1 MLPFQVRLYQT
12 EAVQVDAPKFG
23 VHVNKY
29 FVKEPYSTAGALLQ
43 AVSQQVGIPVKS
55 LKLAYDYDG
64 DGRYLGTVI
73 TNMSHRVDNRDRFCV
88 VVEKDDIL
96 KKAMKREAETNLFIE
111 DMTKLMD
118 DWEISDFRLKCG
130 SKIFMVHK
138 AILGARSKVFRAMFL
153 SGMKEAVDG
162 EAVITDID
170 EKTLEEILN
179 YLYSGKL
186 SGKDFVAK
194 SLCYAAKK
202 YELDHLMDLICERI
216 RAVKLEAGELADVF
230 ISAEM
235 FYKRE
240 MFDIAMEK
248 LKENKGMLKDKKFE
262 EKIKEWPDLLYRIIF
277 LII

>member
-1 MLPFQVRLYQT
+1 MLQFQLRLQPET
-12 EAVQVDAPKFG
+12 AQVDVPG
-23 VHVNKY
+23 NNGR
-29 FVKEPYSTAGALLQ
+29 STAGAFLQ
-43 AVSQQVGIPVKS
+43 AVSEQLGIPAEK
-55 LKLAYDYDG
+55 LKLAHD
-64 DGRYLGTVI
+64 VFSNPSSFI
-73 TNMSHRVDNRDRFCV
+73 TNMNKNVYSHILYWV
-88 VVEKDDIL
+88 VVENDALMKKNRKD
-96 KKAMKREAETNLFIE
+96 AETGTNLFIE
-111 DMTKLMD
+111 DMAKLLED
-118 DWEISDFRLKCG
+118 PETSDFTLKCG
-130 SKIFMVHK
+130 SKSFKVHK

-186 SGKDFVAK
+186 SGKDFAVK

-235 FYKRE
+235 FSKRE

-248 LKENKGMLKDKKFE
+248 LKENKGMLKDIKFV
-262 EKIKEWPDLLYRIIF
+262 EKIKEWPDLLYRIIV

>member
-12 EAVQVDAPKFG
+12 EAIQVDAPKFG

-55 LKLAYDYDG
+55 LKLAYDHDG
-64 DGRYLGTVI
+64 DGRYLSTVV

-162 EAVITDID
+162 EAVITDVEENI
-170 EKTLEEILN
+170 LEEILH
-179 YLYSGKL
+179 YLYTGKL
-186 SGKDFVAK
+186 SGKEFAVK

-235 FYKRE
+235 FRKGE
-240 MFDIAMEK
+240 MYDIAIEQ
-248 LKENKGMLKDKKFE
+248 LKKNKSLMKDKRFE
-262 EKIKEWPDLLYRIIF
+262 EKVLEWPKLLYKIMVSTN
-277 LII
+277 